1 MHSELPFMN
10 VLLNVITL
18 TVHPRRWYYAGCVN
32 NMKEQQYL
40 LLLSHVVACSGTLS
54 STGHFELLRESWRLN
69 SLRKR

>member
-40 LLLSHVVACSGTLS
+40 LLDLPLYFQTPVIT
-54 STGHFELLRESWRLN
+54 
-69 SLRKR
+69 